1 MFFVHNDLCILSIL
15 SPCIL
20 SPEQG
25 LFVLVQSAIMSL
37 IFKDSIYSSNLS
49 FSVLSCTFHLLFW
62 LGSDNCFMPHVLA
75 FLPLGFIFPKCHFF
89 PSQLFLGLLFL
100 VAAMSVSSASVF
112 SCSLCTYFF
121 ACSPCASH
129 FFKFNMGFMKS
140 LSARLSTFFIFYAE
154 QVSWCLFLQ
163 NITMINMFKID
174 QFLPCGNLFQ
184 MPVTLT
190 VQP

>member
-1 MFFVHNDLCILSIL
+1 
-15 SPCIL
+15 
-20 SPEQG
+20 
-25 LFVLVQSAIMSL
+25 MSL
-37 IFKDSIYSSNLS
+37 LFKDSIYSFNLS
-49 FSVLSCTFHLLFW
+49 FSVLSCTFHLLLW

-129 FFKFNMGFMKS
+129 FLNFLWVLWNHCQHVLALSSYFMLNKYHGVCFYKIVPWLICLKLTSFFLVAIFSKCLCHLLSSPKRRS
-140 LSARLSTFFIFYAE
+140 LKNKTNNNNNNE
-154 QVSWCLFLQ
+154 N
-163 NITMINMFKID
+163 NI
-174 QFLPCGNLFQ
+174 
-184 MPVTLT
+184 
-190 VQP
+190 